1 MLSSMTPLGE
11 RGRGRRWR
19 TTATAYLIGSVV
31 GGSLLGLGLGFVS
44 SVLPGPPASPVVV
57 GVTVGAAAVVGVLL
71 DLKVA
76 GRGLPTV
83 HRQVNETWLS
93 EYRGVVVGAGW
104 GLQLGVGVVTIVTTS
119 LVYLTWVVALL
130 TASPLGGLLV
140 GTTFGLARG
149 VPIVAMR
156 RVFDAAR
163 LAAVHRKM
171 AGWARPA
178 NRIAI
183 GFELAVAAGAIAG
196 AAT

>member
-31 GGSLLGLGLGFVS
+31 GGSLLGLLLGLAGS
-44 SVLPGPPASPVVV
+44 LLSGTPPSPVVV
-57 GVTVGAAAVVGVLL
+57 GGTVAIAAVVGVLL
-71 DLKVA
+71 DLQVA
-76 GRGLPTV
+76 GVGLPTV

-104 GLQLGVGVVTIVTTS
+104 GFQLGLGVVTIVTTS

-130 TASPLGGLLV
+130 TASPLGGLIV
-140 GTTFGLARG
+140 GTMFGLARG
-149 VPIVAMR
+149 LPIVAMR

-163 LAAVHRKM
+163 LAAVHRRM
-171 AGWARPA
+171 AGWAGPA
-178 NRIAI
+178 NQIAI
-183 GFELAVAAGAIAG
+183 GFELAVAAGAIVG

>member
-11 RGRGRRWR
+11 RGRGRRWA

-31 GGSLLGLGLGFVS
+31 GGSLLGLLLGAAG
-44 SVLPGPPASPVVV
+44 SVLLPTDLSAVVV
-57 GVTVGAAAVVGVLL
+57 GATVAAVALVGVLL
-71 DLKVA
+71 DLRV
-76 GRGLPTV
+76 GGLTLPTV

-119 LVYLTWVVALL
+119 LVYLSWTVALL
-130 TASPLGGLLV
+130 TASPWGGLLV
-140 GTTFGLARG
+140 GLTFGLVRG
-149 VPIVAMR
+149 LPIVVMR

-163 LAAVHRKM
+163 LAAVHRRM
-171 AGWARPA
+171 AGWAGPA

-183 GFELAVAAGAIAG
+183 GFELAVAAGALAG
-196 AAT
+196 AAA

>member
-31 GGSLLGLGLGFVS
+31 GGALLGAFLGLVGSLLPGTP
-44 SVLPGPPASPVVV
+44 PGPLVV
-57 GVTVGAAAVVGVLL
+57 GVIIAAVALVGVLL
-71 DLKVA
+71 DLQVA
-76 GRGLPTV
+76 GVALPTV

-104 GLQLGVGVVTIVTTS
+104 GLQLGLGVVTIVTTS

-130 TASPLGGLLV
+130 TASPVGGLLV
-140 GTTFGLARG
+140 GATFGLARG
-149 VPIVAMR
+149 LPIVAMR

-163 LAAVHRKM
+163 LAAVHRRM

-178 NRIAI
+178 SQIAI
-183 GFELAVAAGAIAG
+183 GFELAVAAGAIVG